1 MGKPRKPG
9 VVGYIRVCTDEFA
22 GSEPDYNTQ
31 REAILAESQ
40 RRELPLLYFFLDQR
54 PCPSQHTELA
64 QSPGLHQALTALG
77 EGQGSVLAV
86 ANPRRLPED
95 AAKLIRLG
103 RQQGW
108 ELIPLHVAP
117 RPLPP
122 SKAPPRRRASAFTD
136 EQRRLIS
143 ERTKSKAPPRR
154 RASAFTDE
162 QRRLISER
170 TKAAL
175 AIRAEQ
181 GVRLGRPP
189 TVPALAVEYIVMA
202 RDRGYSWSSIAR
214 ALNQSELD
222 PAQGGRRWY
231 ASTVRAIYLRQTL
244 GRGGSQPVR
253 DEASDDN

>member
-40 RRELPLLYFFLDQR
+40 QRELPLLYFFLDQR

-143 ERTKSKAPPRR
+143 ERTK
-154 RASAFTDE
+154 
-162 QRRLISER
+162 
-170 TKAAL
+170 AAL
-175 AIRAEQ
+175 AIRKEQ

-214 ALNQSELD
+214 ALNGSELD

>member
-1 MGKPRKPG
+1 
-9 VVGYIRVCTDEFA
+9 VCTDEIA
-22 GSEPDYNTQ
+22 GLEPDYNAQ

-40 RRELPLLYFFLDQR
+40 QRELPLLYFFLDQR

-64 QSPGLHQALTALG
+64 QSPGLGQALTALG
-77 EGQGSVLAV
+77 EGRGSVLAV

-122 SKAPPRRRASAFTD
+122 SKAPPRRPASTFTNQ
-136 EQRRLIS
+136 QRRLIS

-154 RASAFTDE
+154 PASAFTDE

-175 AIRAEQ
+175 AIRKEQ
-181 GVRLGRPP
+181 GVRLGRPS
-189 TVPALAVEYIVMA
+189 TVPALAVDYIVMA

-214 ALNQSELD
+214 ALNGSELD

-253 DEASDDN
+253 DEVSDDN